1 MAGEIFIGYRRSDEP
16 NARLLYTPLQERGV
30 EAWYDARVTAGE
42 DRRTATAKAL
52 DAASTFVL
60 LFSQNG
66 LPSDDIAKELTAA
79 TKKKKVIIPVRL
91 TNIQLRDPFLYELIF
106 RTWFDAFDDTP
117 ARLAELADKLVD
129 LVKGAPTEAA
139 GRPPGLGA
147 TPGGE

>member
-91 TNIQLRDPFLYELIF
+91 TNIQLRDPFLRIPTTSATDYEVSSTGVERPFWRVINTSGF
-106 RTWFDAFDDTP
+106 K
-117 ARLAELADKLVD
+117 ARSTDGF
-129 LVKGAPTEAA
+129 GARFCLFEAA
-139 GRPPGLGA
+139 
-147 TPGGE
+147 

>member
-16 NARLLYTPLQERGV
+16 KARLLYTLLQQRGV
-30 EAWYDARVTAGE
+30 EAWYDAHVTAGE

-66 LPSDDIAKELTAA
+66 SPSDDIAKELTAA

-129 LVKGAPTEAA
+129 LVKGAPTEGA
-139 GRPPGLGA
+139 GRGR
-147 TPGGE
+147 